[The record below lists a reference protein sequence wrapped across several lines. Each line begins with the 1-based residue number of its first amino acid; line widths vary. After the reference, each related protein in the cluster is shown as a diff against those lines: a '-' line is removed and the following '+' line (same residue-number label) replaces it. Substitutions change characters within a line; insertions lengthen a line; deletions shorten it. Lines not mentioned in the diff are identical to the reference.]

1 MIYLLEHAKNGL
13 RGETMERKRADGYQL
28 LSQYRSELMG
38 IAMLWVMLF
47 HAYEFHFGVPA
58 LDAVKQLGF
67 GGVDMFILLSGL
79 GLYGSIV
86 RRREAF
92 PQYFLRRCQR
102 VLPAYWLVVGG
113 YSLWLR
119 MQSRISLT
127 TGLWSLSTLHYWFQ
141 IPGSFNWYV
150 PALLVLYAL
159 APAWVRLLERS
170 RHKGLLTLLVFPLA
184 YGIYRLSIP
193 LGLNYTSDFLDRMP
207 AFALGLL
214 AGACLLENQPLNHRH
229 TAAWTGG
236 ALLGIAVAWLRIHGR
251 LYIST
256 CYMLAACVMPL
267 CLALAYGLHLRR
279 GPWKFLRFL
288 GSRSLE
294 IYLLNVIITREFQI
308 LAPLFDRDSRHILY
322 YLTVYALN
330 LLLAEV
336 LHRGIQH
343 ASAMIAAR
351 WKS

>member
-1 MIYLLEHAKNGL
+1 M
-13 RGETMERKRADGYQL
+13 DGYQL
-28 LSQYRSELMG
+28 LSRYRSELMG
-38 IAMLWVMLF
+38 VAMLWVMLF
-47 HAYEFHFGVPA
+47 HAYEFHFGIPV

-67 GGVDMFILLSGL
+67 GGVDLFILLSGL

-92 PQYFLRRCQR
+92 PRYFLRRCQR
-102 VLPAYWLVVGG
+102 VLPAYWLVVGI

-119 MQSRISLT
+119 MQGRISFT
-127 TGLWSLSTLHYWFQ
+127 TALWSLSTLHYWFR

-150 PALLVLYAL
+150 PALLMLYAL
-159 APAWVRLLERS
+159 APAWVRLLERT
-170 RHKGLLTLLVFPLA
+170 RHKGLLTLLVFPFA

-214 AGACLLENQPLNHRH
+214 AGAYLVEEQPLNRRH
-229 TAAWTGG
+229 AAAWTGG
-236 ALLGIAVAWLRIHGR
+236 ALLGITVAWLRIHGR

-267 CLALAYGLHLRR
+267 CLLLARGLHLRR
-279 GPWKFLRFL
+279 GQWKALRFL

-294 IYLLNVIITREFQI
+294 IYLLNVIFTREFQT
-308 LAPLFDRDSRHILY
+308 LAPFFDRDSRHIFCY
-322 YLTVYALN
+322 FTVWTLN

-336 LHRGIQH
+336 LHRGIQFV
-343 ASAMIAAR
+343 SARIAAR
-351 WKS
+351 RKTGAS